1 MAVLSSL
8 KRNDSVTVSPIRVLI
23 VDDSAV
29 ARAALSR
36 VVGESTGFEIA
47 AALDGARRAIGWLA
61 NNAAD
66 IVLLDIQMPGLDGLA
81 ALPALIEASGG
92 ARILVVSTLA
102 GDGARATIRA
112 LALGAADTLA
122 KPDIGGL
129 GRHFG
134 DLLLDKMLRL
144 GKARPAAL
152 TESRE
157 RQLLRAVAETPI
169 GCLAIG
175 ASTGGLHALAA
186 FFANLP
192 QEFDAPILVTQ
203 HLPPIFMPFFA
214 DQLSALSGRSARVAR
229 DGETVKRGDLLVA
242 PGDRHL
248 ALVRRGKKVCTVL
261 LDQAA
266 VSRCCPSVDPMFSA
280 AAEVYRDDAV
290 GVVLTGMGRDGE
302 IGAGAI
308 AAAGGTIIVQD
319 PVSSAVWG
327 MPGTVARAG
336 LASLIATPSALAT
349 YVVRRGV
356 AR

>member
-134 DLLLDKMLRL
+134 DLLLDKMLRS
-144 GKARPAAL
+144 GRTYRKPRTSIATRCGRDSDWMSGYWRIDGRTARPCSIFC
-152 TESRE
+152 E
-157 RQLLRAVAETPI
+157 P
-169 GCLAIG
+169 
-175 ASTGGLHALAA
+175 ASG
-186 FFANLP
+186 
-192 QEFDAPILVTQ
+192 I
-203 HLPPIFMPFFA
+203 
-214 DQLSALSGRSARVAR
+214 
-229 DGETVKRGDLLVA
+229 
-242 PGDRHL
+242 
-248 ALVRRGKKVCTVL
+248 
-261 LDQAA
+261 
-266 VSRCCPSVDPMFSA
+266 
-280 AAEVYRDDAV
+280 
-290 GVVLTGMGRDGE
+290 
-302 IGAGAI
+302 
-308 AAAGGTIIVQD
+308 
-319 PVSSAVWG
+319 
-327 MPGTVARAG
+327 
-336 LASLIATPSALAT
+336 
-349 YVVRRGV
+349 
-356 AR
+356 